1 MNTVPTMKIVTL
13 LTRVALAS
21 VVALTLAVALDL
33 QPLALFSVA
42 AGALFALIVANDY
55 APRHRD
61 RVAVAATVID
71 FSRAPVRTKRES
83 RPLAA

>member
-33 QPLALFSVA
+33 QPL
-42 AGALFALIVANDY
+42 ALFALIVANDY